1 MAKIDAFLI
10 RLIQMGGSDLII
22 ASSSPPIIRLQGEL
36 TPINMEPFATE
47 AVEELLWE
55 MLSEDQKNEMSTNLD
70 LDFAYE
76 IRHDSES
83 IQRFRANAYF
93 QKGGLNIVLRV
104 IPKNPPLLTELGF
117 PSSLA
122 RLTEFRQG
130 MVLVTGPSSCGK
142 TTTLAA
148 LINNINE
155 KKPLHIVTIE
165 DPIEYLHPKK
175 RALINQRQ
183 VGLHVDSFQMALRAV
198 LREDPDIIMVGE
210 LRDFETIQM
219 AITAAETGHLV
230 LGTLHTNSAAKTV
243 ERLINIF
250 PAEQQ
255 PQIRVMLADSLRG
268 IISQQLVP
276 RADKKGRA
284 VAYEV
289 LYANPAVSTMIR
301 EGRTYQLSSVMQTGR
316 NVGMQMMDTCLMEM
330 VRKNIITYQD
340 ALDFCQDKKTLTE
353 QFRSN

>member
-22 ASSSPPIIRLQGEL
+22 ASSSPPIIRLHGEL
-36 TPINMEPFATE
+36 TPINMPPFATE
-47 AVEELLWE
+47 DVEELLWE
-55 MLSEDQKNEMSTNLD
+55 MLTEDQKKDMSANLD

-76 IRHDSES
+76 IKRDNES
-83 IQRFRANAYF
+83 LHRFRANAYF

-104 IPKNPPLLTELGF
+104 IPKMPPLLTDLGF
-117 PSSLA
+117 PLTLA
-122 RLTEFRQG
+122 RITEFRQG

-148 LINNINE
+148 LINCINE
-155 KKPLHIVTIE
+155 QKALHIVTIE
-165 DPIEYLHPKK
+165 DPIEYLHPRK

-183 VGLHVDSFQMALRAV
+183 VGIHVESFQMALRAV

-230 LGTLHTNSAAKTV
+230 MGTLHTNSAAKTV

-276 RADKKGRA
+276 RADRKGRV
-284 VAYEV
+284 VAFEV
-289 LYANPAVSTMIR
+289 LYSNPAVSTMIR
-301 EGRTYQLSSVMQTGR
+301 EGRTYQISSVMQTGR
-316 NVGMQMMDTCLMEM
+316 HLGMQMMDACLLELI
-330 VRKNIITYQD
+330 RRNIITFQD
-340 ALDFCQDKKTLTE
+340 ALDYCQDKKLLID
-353 QFRSN
+353 QYRGN